1 MCMSIKGPRGC
12 GKTTRIL
19 ELANGNNGYV
29 VTINTINART
39 LAKEHGFD
47 NIKGFIDY
55 REYVNNFEKYMRDRD
70 YYYLDDIEN
79 FVKQIGNIGAYTSSI
94 D

>member
-1 MCMSIKGPRGC
+1 MCMAIKGPRGC

-29 VTINTINART
+29 VTSNTINARMM
-39 LAKEHGFD
+39 AKEYGFD
-47 NIKGFIDY
+47 NIKGFISYNDY
-55 REYVNNFEKYMRDRD
+55 VHKLEHYRKDHD

-79 FVKQIGNIGAYTSSI
+79 FVRQIGNIGAYTSSI